1 MTGVKETQ
9 NTYLSSFERFEKNL
23 AGGGQSW
30 LHEIRRAAIQ
40 RFAELGFPSTHIEEW
55 KYTNVAPLT
64 KIDFEPASNDVG
76 RVSAEDIARSPL
88 VEPGSIRLVFVDGR
102 FSEELSSLEELPRGI
117 TARSLAQEL
126 QYPDRKGGGNA
137 TLEAHLSRY
146 ADYNEHAF
154 AALNT
159 AFIEDG
165 AFIEIQKGIR
175 VERPIHLLFV
185 STASDRARVSHPR
198 SLIVAGRESQA
209 VIIEEYM
216 GPDGAVYFTNAVTE
230 IVAGESAI
238 IEHYKVQQE
247 SDDAFHIA
255 TLQVEQERSSN
266 FVSHSIS
273 LGGALTR
280 NDFNSVLDGEGA
292 ECMLNGL
299 YATDGRQFIDNH
311 TLIDHAS
318 PHCTSRELYK
328 GILDGKSEAVF
339 NGAVIVR
346 KDAQKSDA
354 RQSNKNLLLSKDAT
368 INTKPQLE
376 IFADD
381 VKCAHGATIGQVD
394 REAIFYLRS
403 RGIAEET
410 AHLMLTAAFA
420 QDILNR
426 MKAETIRARIEE
438 VLSARLSFKEV
449 L

>member
-1 MTGVKETQ
+1 MTGVKETP
-9 NTYLSSFERFEKNL
+9 NRYLSSFERFEKDL
-23 AGGGQSW
+23 AGDGQSW
-30 LHEIRRAAIQ
+30 LHEIRKAAIQ
-40 RFAELGFPSTHIEEW
+40 CFAELGFPSTRIEDW
-55 KYTNVAPLT
+55 KYTNVAPIA
-64 KIDFEPASNDVG
+64 KIDFEPAQREPG
-76 RVSAEDIARSPL
+76 RVSGADIARSPF
-88 VEPGSIRLVFVDGR
+88 VGPDSIRLVFVDGR
-102 FSEELSSLEELPRGI
+102 FSEELSSLEALPQG
-117 TARSLAQEL
+117 TAVGSLTQEL
-126 QYPDRKGGGNA
+126 ENGNA
-137 TLEAHLSRY
+137 TLQAHLSRY

-154 AALNT
+154 TALNT

-165 AFIEIQKGIR
+165 AFIEIQKGVV
-175 VERPIHLLFV
+175 VEKPIHLLFV
-185 STASDRARVSHPR
+185 STTGGEARVSHPR
-198 SLIVAGRESQA
+198 NLIVAGRESQA
-209 VIIEEYM
+209 IIIEDYM
-216 GPDGAVYFTNAVTE
+216 GLGEAVYFTNAVTE

-238 IEHYKVQQE
+238 IEHYKVQHE
-247 SDDAFHIA
+247 SDEAFHIA
-255 TLQVEQERSSN
+255 TLQVHQERSSN

-273 LGGALTR
+273 FGGALVR

-292 ECMLNGL
+292 ECTLNGL
-299 YATDGRQFIDNH
+299 YFSDGRQHVDNH
-311 TLIDHAS
+311 TLIDHAK

-381 VKCAHGATIGQVD
+381 VKCTHGATIGQID
-394 REAIFYLRS
+394 HEAIFYLRS
-403 RGIAEET
+403 RGIAAET

-426 MKAETIRARIEE
+426 MKAGTIRAQIEE
-438 VLSARLSFKEV
+438 ALSARLRFKED